1 MFNSEKQEFRVK
13 RIANFRDIAVT
24 VTNYFMIFATIVAV
38 EEVPPSFLNCAI
50 YIREDDD
57 FILIFSCCMHKK
69 ATIEC
74 LYPVKFD
81 QDLIPSIYVVGFY
94 AILKDSTL

>member
-1 MFNSEKQEFRVK
+1 MLNSKKQEFRVK
-13 RIANFRDIAVT
+13 QIANFRDVAVT
-24 VTNYFMIFATIVAV
+24 VTNYFMFVTMVAV
-38 EEVPPSFLNCAI
+38 EEVPPSFLNCTL

-57 FILIFSCCMHKK
+57 FILIFSYCMHKK

-81 QDLIPSIYVVGFY
+81 QDLIPSTYVVGFY